1 MNYMKDSILIDT
13 NILIYAETSDDLKK
27 HEKTAEFF
35 ANYENLS
42 LSIQNLTEFS
52 SNMIKKTNLSST
64 DINNIVQNYIDVYP
78 IVFFS
83 ESTIQEANRISRDY
97 KLHFFDSLLVAT
109 MSENN
114 IKKIVTENVK
124 DFKKVPW
131 LEIIKPF

>member
-1 MNYMKDSILIDT
+1 MKDSILIDT